1 MLGWTD
7 RLLAVPFSS
16 LQRSRVILWVPH
28 LLFLAPL
35 RHPISSG
42 FSYFLGKIL
51 HYLAFPKARI
61 QWNRHVVCSEIG
73 FIAQRINDCQ
83 RLAGEICTSHSIR
96 CMAPETF
103 VTQGIDD
110 KVQQRARV
118 DLLHARQLLGRAEAR
133 APVGDGG
140 RREAEVQH
148 VQGRDVGARAAG
160 LRDDA
165 LDDGVVRVGVAVVGG
180 AVAAGGLAPED
191 DVVRVAAEGRDVVA
205 GPFDAVFV
213 VWSVK

>member
-1 MLGWTD
+1 MPARTPPDSLDLPQGQTPDDIRRDADLDLADTLLRPRRRKGRALARVRPDDGRNLGD
-7 RLLAVPFSS
+7 PPLR
-16 LQRSRVILWVPH
+16 R
-28 LLFLAPL
+28 APL
-35 RHPISSG
+35 VIREDGPPIDPGSKDG
-42 FSYFLGKIL
+42 GG
-51 HYLAFPKARI
+51 R
-61 QWNRHVVCSEIG
+61 
-73 FIAQRINDCQ
+73 
-83 RLAGEICTSHSIR
+83 
-96 CMAPETF
+96 
-103 VTQGIDD
+103 IDD